1 MSKKRTVATIIVFV
15 IMVALN
21 VLILCYYDMP
31 IGNKKVDF
39 DITLESDKVKEFEL
53 FYLTEADG
61 ENQEFKAEQ
70 VATAK
75 YEQENTE
82 KRLTFS
88 VPATVEAVRLDFGG
102 EESDTVI
109 SDMQIRYKKQ
119 SIDIEQT
126 TLKQAERS
134 KDIQNVVFGDKVI
147 VTAANGDPY
156 LACDVKSYN
165 IADMVKSGDAVGNII
180 LKILLCIVLDIIAAV
195 CLKYGK
201 VLLSLPVE
209 LFHNRKLIFNLAKN
223 DFKTKYAGS
232 YLGIIWAFVQPI
244 VTVLLYWF
252 VFEKGLKAGGINT
265 RAGIEIPFVLWLIA
279 GLVPW
284 FFFQDAVNGAT
295 NTLLE
300 YNYLVKKV
308 VFKIS
313 ILPIVKIVSAFFVHV
328 FFVIFMLVLYSVSG
342 YFPGITAIQIVYYS
356 FCVFALAL
364 GIGYITCAVVVF
376 FRDLTQIIGIVL
388 QVLMWM
394 TPIMWNMDGM
404 KLSPVLTTIF
414 KLNPLYYIVNGYRS
428 ALINHAWFWEYPNQ
442 TIYFWLFT
450 AVVFGVGVFVFKK
463 LQIHFADV
471 L

>member
-21 VLILCYYDMP
+21 VLILCHYDMP
-31 IGNKKVDF
+31 IANKKVDF
-39 DITLESDKVKEFEL
+39 NITLESDRVKEFEL

-88 VPATVEAVRLDFGG
+88 VPATVEAIRLDFGG

-119 SIDIEQT
+119 SIDIEQA

-134 KDIQNVVFGDKVI
+134 KDIQNVVFGDKI
-147 VTAANGDPY
+147 TVTAAGGDPY

-244 VTVLLYWF
+244 VTIIVYWF

-265 RAGIEIPFVLWLIA
+265 KAGITAPFVLWLTA
-279 GLVPW
+279 GIVPW
-284 FFFQDAVNGAT
+284 FFFQDAWNGAT
-295 NTLLE
+295 NALME
-300 YNYLVKKV
+300 YAYLVKKV
-308 VFKIS
+308 VFKVS
-313 ILPIVKIVSAFFVHV
+313 ILPIIKMISAWFVHL
-328 FFVIFMLVLYSVSG
+328 FFIAFILLLYACYGYYPDIYTLQVIYYSAAMFLLVLGLSYATS
-342 YFPGITAIQIVYYS
+342 AIV
-356 FCVFALAL
+356 L
-364 GIGYITCAVVVF
+364 F
-376 FRDLTQIIGIVL
+376 FKDLTQIINLIL
-388 QVLMWM
+388 QVGVWV
-394 TPIMWNMDGM
+394 TPIMWNIDTME
-404 KLSPVLTTIF
+404 LPPVLLQIF
-414 KLNPLYYIVNGYRS
+414 KLNPMYYIVAGYRD
-428 ALINHAWFWEYPNQ
+428 ALINKVWFFEHPGES
-442 TIYFWLFT
+442 IYFWIVTMSLL
-450 AVVFGVGVFVFKK
+450 GIGMLIFKR
-463 LQIHFADV
+463 LRVHFADV

>member
-21 VLILCYYDMP
+21 VLILCHYDMP
-31 IGNKKVDF
+31 IANKKVDF
-39 DITLESDKVKEFEL
+39 NITLESDRVKEFEL

-134 KDIQNVVFGDKVI
+134 KDIQNVVFGDKI
-147 VTAANGDPY
+147 TVTAAGGDPY
-156 LACDVKSYN
+156 LACDVKDYD
-165 IADMVKSGDAVGNII
+165 IADMVKSGDAIGNII
-180 LKILLCIVLDIIAAV
+180 VKIFLCIVLDIIAVV
-195 CLKYGK
+195 CLKNGK
-201 VLLSLPVE
+201 VLISLPVE

-404 KLSPVLTTIF
+404 ELSPVLTTIF